1 MYGTGS
7 NFILS
12 TLDQG
17 YRENMTEDEAIDL
30 VDQCINQIQTRLII
44 GPPNFLVKIITK
56 DGVRTIVKSSAEPI
70 L

>member
-1 MYGTGS
+1 
-7 NFILS
+7 
-12 TLDQG
+12 
-17 YRENMTEDEAIDL
+17 MTEDEAIDL